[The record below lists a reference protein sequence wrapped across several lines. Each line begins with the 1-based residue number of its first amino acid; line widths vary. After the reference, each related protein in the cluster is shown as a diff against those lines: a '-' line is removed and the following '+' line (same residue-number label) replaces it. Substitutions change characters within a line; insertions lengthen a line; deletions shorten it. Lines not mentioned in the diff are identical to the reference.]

1 MVKTMWDNVQQ
12 EEIDQ
17 KLPFYVVCGELSTS
31 NVACNARRMLSQV
44 LLVFHFLRESSS
56 WIW

>member
-31 NVACNARRMLSQV
+31 NVASNARRMLSQV

-56 WIW
+56 